1 MTDTVVSEIETSMD
15 EGTQAVVHCHKMTD
29 TVVSEFETSTDE
41 GTQAVVPKPKP
52 KARQSSSKPRAE
64 ARPYKKYD
72 LLNLEGK
79 ITKMKK
85 QAELQRSRL
94 LLLEDKLQKHER
106 EIAIRAT
113 QSTNNEENA
122 D

>member
-1 MTDTVVSEIETSMD
+1 MTDTVVSEIKTSTD
-15 EGTQAVVHCHKMTD
+15 EGTQAVVPKPKPK
-29 TVVSEFETSTDE
+29 TSTDE

-72 LLNLEGK
+72 TENLKGK
-79 ITKMKK
+79 IEKMKK
-85 QAELQRSRL
+85 QTELQQSRL
-94 LLLEDKLQKHER
+94 LLLKDKLQKHER